1 MADPRETSGTP
12 LGVRFLSFSMQFS
25 AKILRNNRFYKHL
38 WDYRPRLGNPGN
50 VNVTKQMHF
59 SQTQLVAKYGV
70 LIREC
75 GGLYYAFLEVS
86 MNKIAL

>member
-1 MADPRETSGTP
+1 
-12 LGVRFLSFSMQFS
+12 
-25 AKILRNNRFYKHL
+25 
-38 WDYRPRLGNPGN
+38 
-50 VNVTKQMHF
+50 MHF

-86 MNKIAL
+86 MNKIALWKNVRLNDWTAELEIIASNGKKWLENVNAGCVME